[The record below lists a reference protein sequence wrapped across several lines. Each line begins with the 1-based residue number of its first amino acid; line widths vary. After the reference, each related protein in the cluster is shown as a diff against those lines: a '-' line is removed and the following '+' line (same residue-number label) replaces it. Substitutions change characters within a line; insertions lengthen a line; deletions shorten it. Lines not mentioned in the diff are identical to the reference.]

1 MLSRNIIN
9 KLIKIVR
16 QLVNK
21 CVIVAEILS

>member
-9 KLIKIVR
+9 KVIKIVR

-21 CVIVAEILS
+21 CVIWAEILS